1 MDQCYL
7 MLASVDLGCGQRLWR
22 CRDLEVAVTL
32 VPIGGEQRPW
42 CRPRVALHARLL
54 PTCWPLNVESLTV
67 VAGPG
72 GRGRVRVR
80 DGRCGG
86 R

>member
-1 MDQCYL
+1 M
-7 MLASVDLGCGQRLWR
+7 
-22 CRDLEVAVTL
+22 AVTL